1 MSSLRFPAA
10 RPGAPA
16 VLALLG
22 LLGAATLGGAGGC
35 AGSGDSAGFSD
46 AGTKQDASVP
56 IIGDDDDDDDDD
68 NGDDSG
74 VGRVGDDS
82 GPLGDDDDGG
92 GDAGLLGAS
101 YGSIAL
107 AQTEATGGAYSY
119 TLTVGFSLTA
129 GTGATCTTQTLT
141 PACALSTCTGTATT
155 GSPVSA
161 GVVSVGEADGGV
173 TATAT
178 PSGNMYP
185 APTPTTGQLFQ
196 PGDLLTA
203 TGAGASGGI
212 AAFSAQ
218 AIGPNEI
225 AVTAPASLAGASF
238 ARSTPLTVAWGNGFD
253 GTGDPGSST
262 KVQVVVATSNAG
274 TTKTVTCSFAASEE
288 SATVPLS
295 GSDGTYIDQAGTGGV
310 TGTISLTPTSTT
322 EVVAGTRAVT
332 FTVTAGAHTGT
343 FTATD

>member
-10 RPGAPA
+10 RPAAPA
-16 VLALLG
+16 VFAALG
-22 LLGAATLGGAGGC
+22 LLGAAALGGAGGC
-35 AGSGDSAGFSD
+35 AGSGDSPGFGD
-46 AGTKQDASVP
+46 AGTKKDASVP
-56 IIGDDDDDDDDD
+56 IIGDDDDDDDD
-68 NGDDSG
+68 NGGDG
-74 VGRVGDDS
+74 GLGLVGDDS
-82 GPLGDDDDGG
+82 GPLGDDDDDGG
-92 GDAGLLGAS
+92 GDAGLLGPS

-141 PACALSTCTGTATT
+141 PACVLSTCTGTATA
-155 GSPVSA
+155 GAPVSA
-161 GVVSVGEADGGV
+161 GAITVGDADGGA

-178 PSGNMYP
+178 PSGNTYP

-203 TGAGASGGI
+203 NGAGASGGI

-225 AVTAPASLAGASF
+225 AVTTPASLTGASF
-238 ARSTPLTVAWGNGFD
+238 PRSTPLTVAWGNGFD

-310 TGTISLTPTSTT
+310 TGTLSLTPTSTT

-343 FTATD
+343 FTSTD